1 MQPVR
6 EEESCSEGEESRGLQ
21 LYTVEQEPAGSCAAQ
36 QAQQGAAG
44 GSDVTIIEERRTS
57 VTIVEPSG
65 QRQTRTMLQRHVRHT
80 PSLAGKQGCFGLAYI
95 GRLVGLL
102 ILLSVDIVASSL
114 RRHSRLDAVP
124 ASAWHVTGYGF
135 LVCCPAGD
143 PTPSGVSITEVSVP
157 GSDSPR
163 IAALHSPA
171 APTASPVGGSS
182 PGAQHA
188 SAEERPGGKVRSP
201 GWQPGSPSQQGTLI
215 KVSLGATKAA
225 NR

>member
-1 MQPVR
+1 MHWDAM
-6 EEESCSEGEESRGLQ
+6 RGLSVF
-21 LYTVEQEPAGSCAAQ
+21 LSPAGLTGWLGCNATLKIGPLYLPGLGMSLGMAMH
-36 QAQQGAAG
+36 
-44 GSDVTIIEERRTS
+44 GS
-57 VTIVEPSG
+57 
-65 QRQTRTMLQRHVRHT
+65 
-80 PSLAGKQGCFGLAYI
+80 
-95 GRLVGLL
+95 
-102 ILLSVDIVASSL
+102 
-114 RRHSRLDAVP
+114 
-124 ASAWHVTGYGF
+124 

-143 PTPSGVSITEVSVP
+143 LTPRGVSITEVSVP

-171 APTASPVGGSS
+171 AATASPVVGSS

-188 SAEERPGGKVRSP
+188 SAEERPGAKVRSP